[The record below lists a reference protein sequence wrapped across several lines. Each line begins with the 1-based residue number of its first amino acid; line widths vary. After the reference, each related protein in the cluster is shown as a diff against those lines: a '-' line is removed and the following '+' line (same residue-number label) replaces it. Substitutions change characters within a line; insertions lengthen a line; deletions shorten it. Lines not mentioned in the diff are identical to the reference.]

1 VGAGFH
7 EELTGRENIYL
18 NGSIMGMK
26 KREVTA
32 KLEEIV
38 EFSGL
43 ARFLDTP
50 IKRYSSGMLMRL
62 AFSVA
67 AHLDP
72 DILLLDIGLP
82 GMDGYE
88 LARRLRADPA
98 PELRGARMIALTG
111 YGRETDIDLARSAGF
126 EAHLTKPF
134 DVAKPEALMTAPN
147 PR

>member
-1 VGAGFH
+1 VQSVYN
-7 EELTGRENIYL
+7 EPD
-18 NGSIMGMK
+18 
-26 KREVTA
+26 
-32 KLEEIV
+32 
-38 EFSGL
+38 GL
-43 ARFLDTP
+43 R
-50 IKRYSSGMLMRL
+50 
-62 AFSVA
+62 VA
-67 AHLDP
+67 QQWRP